1 MQEFFHDDPP
11 KKNESTSFKNGTL
24 SKTTNWPAF
33 SGRAIF
39 IIARVF
45 KKSSAS
51 NDFLPKHLLTYTHF
65 SLFSMSSIFSSTQDR
80 GPFPSEIRRNWA
92 CIKPNF
98 LLNFRPL
105 ETCGD
110 IFVKNSQ
117 SFGVLSNSTKQKIM
131 TSFRKINI
139 WGTLG
144 VCFGCVLTASFAE
157 AQHFSADSYRSGQP
171 SAEEEMTVGEMLAG
185 QQTAQ
190 VPPSAVQMPSHAVG
204 NDAPEMQLDDS
215 MPTDWDAVSAN
226 VGRNTPQTVS
236 RSSAQHQ
243 AQTQLPTQA
252 QAHGLAQSPAVS
264 EVHAVTA
271 SHVPAADPVRQMSY
285 DAPHSGTRDALPAAG
300 MTRSQQRA
308 EPIRLAAHETAVQT
322 QTVSAGPA
330 SAAAAE
336 PAQLPD
342 DYPTGE
348 MAPLDPQDLIA
359 FSETVNLAGG
369 PIQQI
374 TIIDPLQKVLCVY
387 HISMTTG
394 QIELKSARKVEWD
407 LQLIFLNSR
416 KPLPQDVQAIIEQNR
431 RRR

>member
-1 MQEFFHDDPP
+1 
-11 KKNESTSFKNGTL
+11 
-24 SKTTNWPAF
+24 
-33 SGRAIF
+33 
-39 IIARVF
+39 
-45 KKSSAS
+45 
-51 NDFLPKHLLTYTHF
+51 
-65 SLFSMSSIFSSTQDR
+65 
-80 GPFPSEIRRNWA
+80 
-92 CIKPNF
+92 
-98 LLNFRPL
+98 
-105 ETCGD
+105 
-110 IFVKNSQ
+110 
-117 SFGVLSNSTKQKIM
+117 
-131 TSFRKINI
+131 
-139 WGTLG
+139 
-144 VCFGCVLTASFAE
+144 
-157 AQHFSADSYRSGQP
+157 
-171 SAEEEMTVGEMLAG
+171 
-185 QQTAQ
+185 
-190 VPPSAVQMPSHAVG
+190 
-204 NDAPEMQLDDS
+204 
-215 MPTDWDAVSAN
+215 
-226 VGRNTPQTVS
+226 
-236 RSSAQHQ
+236 
-243 AQTQLPTQA
+243 
-252 QAHGLAQSPAVS
+252 
-264 EVHAVTA
+264 
-271 SHVPAADPVRQMSY
+271 MSY